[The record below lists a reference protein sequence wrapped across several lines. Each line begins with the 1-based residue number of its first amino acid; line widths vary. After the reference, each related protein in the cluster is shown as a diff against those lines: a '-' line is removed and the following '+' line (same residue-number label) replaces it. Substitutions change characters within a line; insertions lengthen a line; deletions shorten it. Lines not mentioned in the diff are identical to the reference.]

1 MFRGRSN
8 HLIDSKGRVSVPAR
22 FRDLIKTNGDPRLI
36 VTNSDLCLAVY
47 TYKEWQEIEEK
58 VGQLSVVDRDI
69 RSYKRFFISG
79 ACECSLDS
87 QSRILIPPMLREHAG
102 LEKEVILAGQLKYF
116 EIWDKVKFEEEL
128 AKSKQNLPVL
138 EDKLASLGL

>member
-1 MFRGRSN
+1 VFRGRSN

-36 VTNSDLCLAVY
+36 VTNLDQCLAVY
-47 TYKEWQEIEEK
+47 PYKEWQEIEEK
-58 VGQLSVVDRDI
+58 VGQLSLVDRDI

-87 QSRILIPPMLREHAG
+87 QSRILIPPTLREHAE

-116 EIWDKVKFEEEL
+116 EIWDKVRFEEEL
-128 AKSKQNLPVL
+128 AKSKNNLPVL

>member
-1 MFRGRSN
+1 VFRGRSN

-36 VTNSDLCLAVY
+36 VTNSDQCLAVY
-47 TYKEWQEIEEK
+47 PFKEWQEIEEK
-58 VGQLSVVDRDI
+58 VGQLSLVDRDI

-87 QSRILIPPMLREHAG
+87 QSRILIPPTLREHAG

-116 EIWDKVKFEEEL
+116 EIWDKIRFEEEL
-128 AKSKQNLPVL
+128 AKSKDNLPIL

>member
-8 HLIDSKGRVSVPAR
+8 HIIDSKGRISVPAR

-36 VTNSDLCLAVY
+36 VTNSDQCLAVY
-47 TYKEWQEIEEK
+47 TYIEWQVIEEK
-58 VGQLSVVDRDI
+58 VGQLSLVDRDI
-69 RSYKRFFISG
+69 RAYKRFFISG

-87 QSRILIPPMLREHAG
+87 QSRILIPPTLREHAS

-128 AKSKQNLPVL
+128 TKSKNNLPIL

>member
-36 VTNSDLCLAVY
+36 VTNSDQCLAVY
-47 TYKEWQEIEEK
+47 AYKEWQEIEEK
-58 VGQLSVVDRDI
+58 VSQLSLVDRDI
-69 RSYKRFFISG
+69 RAYKRFFISG

-87 QSRILIPPMLREHAG
+87 QSRILIPPTLREHAG

-116 EIWDKVKFEEEL
+116 EIWDKVRFEEEL
-128 AKSKQNLPVL
+128 AKSKNNLPVL

>member
-1 MFRGRSN
+1 VFRGRSN

-47 TYKEWQEIEEK
+47 TFKEWQVIEEK

-87 QSRILIPPMLREHAG
+87 QSRILIPPTLREHAG

-128 AKSKQNLPVL
+128 AKSKKNLPVL

>member
-8 HLIDSKGRVSVPAR
+8 HLIDSKGRVNVPAR

-36 VTNSDLCLAVY
+36 VTNSDQCLAVY
-47 TYKEWQEIEEK
+47 PYQEWQEIEEK
-58 VGQLSVVDRDI
+58 VSQLSLADRDI
-69 RSYKRFFISG
+69 RAYKRFFISG

-87 QSRILIPPMLREHAG
+87 QSRILIPPTLREHAG
-102 LEKEVILAGQLKYF
+102 LEKEVILVGQLKYF
-116 EIWDKVKFEEEL
+116 EIWDKVKFEKEW
-128 AKSKQNLPVL
+128 AKSKENLPVL

>member
-1 MFRGRSN
+1 VFRGRSN
-8 HLIDSKGRVSVPAR
+8 HIIDSKGRISVPAR

-36 VTNSDLCLAVY
+36 VTNSDQCLAVY
-47 TYKEWQEIEEK
+47 TYIEWQVIEEK
-58 VGQLSVVDRDI
+58 VGQLSLVDRDI
-69 RSYKRFFISG
+69 RAYKRFFISG

-87 QSRILIPPMLREHAG
+87 QSRILIPPTLREHAS

-128 AKSKQNLPVL
+128 TKSKNNLPIL

>member
-1 MFRGRSN
+1 VFRGRSN

-36 VTNSDLCLAVY
+36 VTNADQCLAVY
-47 TYKEWQEIEEK
+47 TYNEWQEIEEK
-58 VGQLSVVDRDI
+58 VGQLSLVDRDI

-87 QSRILIPPMLREHAG
+87 QSRILIPPTLREHAK
-102 LEKEVILAGQLKYF
+102 LEKEVVLAGQLKYF
-116 EIWDKVKFEEEL
+116 EIWDKARFEEEL
-128 AKSKQNLPVL
+128 AKSIKNLSVL

>member
-36 VTNSDLCLAVY
+36 VTNSDHCLAVY
-47 TYKEWQEIEEK
+47 PYNEWQVIEEK
-58 VGQLSVVDRDI
+58 VGQLSLVDRDI
-69 RSYKRFFISG
+69 RAYKRFFISG

-87 QSRILIPPMLREHAG
+87 QSRILIPPTLREHAG
-102 LEKEVILAGQLKYF
+102 LDKEVILAGQLKYF

-128 AKSKQNLPVL
+128 TKSKNNLPVL

>member
-1 MFRGRSN
+1 VFRGRSN

-36 VTNSDLCLAVY
+36 VTNADQCLAVY

-58 VGQLSVVDRDI
+58 VGQLSLVDRDI

-87 QSRILIPPMLREHAG
+87 QSRILIPPTLREHAG
-102 LEKEVILAGQLKYF
+102 LEKEVILAGQLKCF
-116 EIWDKVKFEEEL
+116 EIWDKVRFEEEL
-128 AKSKQNLPVL
+128 AKSIKNLSVL

>member
-1 MFRGRSN
+1 VFRGRSN

-22 FRDLIKTNGDPRLI
+22 FRDLIKSNGDPRLI
-36 VTNSDLCLAVY
+36 VTNSDRCLAVY
-47 TYKEWQEIEEK
+47 PLKEWQEIEEK
-58 VGQLSVVDRDI
+58 VGQLSLVDPDI

-79 ACECSLDS
+79 ACECGLDS
-87 QSRILIPPMLREHAG
+87 QSRILIPPTLREHAG

-128 AKSKQNLPVL
+128 TKSKNNLPVL

>member
-1 MFRGRSN
+1 VFRGRSN

-22 FRDLIKTNGDPRLI
+22 FRDLIKTHGDPRLI
-36 VTNSDLCLAVY
+36 VTNSDHCLAVY
-47 TYKEWQEIEEK
+47 PYNEWQVIEEK
-58 VGQLSVVDRDI
+58 VGQLSLVDRDI
-69 RSYKRFFISG
+69 RAYKRFFISG

-87 QSRILIPPMLREHAG
+87 QSRILIPPTLREHAG
-102 LEKEVILAGQLKYF
+102 LDKEVILAGQLKYF

-128 AKSKQNLPVL
+128 AKSKNNLPVL